1 MTLLGIDVH
10 FVEDDFEIR
19 KITVFLAQE
28 SGQQA
33 MGELDRALLEIRKN
47 EDDEDLR
54 EQRAGQLHPLKFLP
68 VGCQENRDRI
78 RFNGYVESLPEGSQ
92 FFEGFDS
99 TFRDHL
105 MDRRF
110 KPLGILIVPTRIE

>member
-1 MTLLGIDVH
+1 MTLLRIDVH
-10 FVEDDFEIR
+10 FVKDDSETR
-19 KITVFLAQE
+19 KITVFLAHE

-33 MGELDRALLEIRKN
+33 MGELDRALCEIREN
-47 EDDEDLR
+47 EDDVDLR
-54 EQRAGQLHPLKFLP
+54 EKRAGQLHPLKFLP
-68 VGCQENRDRI
+68 VGCQENCDRI
-78 RFNGYVESLPEGSQ
+78 RFNGYVESLPEGGQ

-105 MDRRF
+105 MDRRL